1 MKCKWIKLL
10 SFMLAITMAVAVEQ
24 RSVLMVQAA
33 NPGDILI
40 SEVLYDSP
48 TNCTEP
54 GAEWVELY
62 NTTGSA
68 ITLTNWQICD
78 NYTCDTIPTVTIQSG
93 QGVVIAGTQTDFGN
107 CYTCGS
113 GHIVYVADGEIG
125 NGLANGGD
133 RVRIIDNNGIEID
146 AMSYG
151 TDTYAFTPSCP
162 DVSEGHSLERYPINQ
177 DTNSAG
183 DFRDQS
189 TPSPC
194 LSPTAITL
202 SSVTACSEQRAAL
215 PKWAPA
221 TSFRWLLRALIGA
234 GLVVIGTCVTAFRR
248 QRGA

>member
-1 MKCKWIKLL
+1 MKCRWFKLL
-10 SFMLAITMAVAVEQ
+10 SLMLAISMAVAVGWY
-24 RSVLMVQAA
+24 STPMVQAA

-40 SEVLYDSP
+40 SEVLYDP
-48 TNCTEP
+48 PVNCTEP

-62 NTTGSA
+62 NKTSSA

-78 NYTCDTIPTVTIQSG
+78 NFGCDTISTVTIQPG
-93 QGVVIAGTQTDFGN
+93 QGVVIAGTQADFSN

-113 GHIVYVADGEIG
+113 GHIVYVVDGRIG
-125 NGLANGGD
+125 NGLANDGD
-133 RVRIIDNNGIEID
+133 RVRIIDNNGTEID

-162 DVSEGHSLERYPINQ
+162 DVSAGHSLERYPINQ

-183 DFRDQS
+183 DFRDQG

-202 SSVTACSEQRAAL
+202 SSLTAASPLPAAL
-215 PKWAPA
+215 PV
-221 TSFRWLLRALIGA
+221 LGLVALGGLTAVAALGIGA
-234 GLVVIGTCVTAFRR
+234 GLVRR
-248 QRGA
+248 RRE